1 MLESGQK
8 KEETTMTLK
17 KEDFVILDNFQFDI
31 QPVAVKYFV
40 RTPENIT
47 RIDGKMTLCE
57 MLVKAQNGDPFYS
70 APEDHTCG
78 AGLYVL
84 GQTDIEEQFVSGEYG
99 AGLGVF
105 CDERAASR
113 LYHYIPKIARHV
125 VNYVAFSPP
134 E

>member
-1 MLESGQK
+1 
-8 KEETTMTLK
+8 MTLK
-17 KEDFVILDNFQFDI
+17 KEDFAVLDDFQFDI

-40 RTPENIT
+40 RTPENIK

-84 GQTDIEEQFVSGEYG
+84 GQTDIEEQFISGEYG

-113 LYHYIPKIARHV
+113 LYHYIPKIAR
-125 VNYVAFSPP
+125 ACCQLCCFFSLGQDAI
-134 E
+134 